1 MRPVH
6 ALATSWSLT
15 DPQERFVP
23 SYICRTSTLVALG
36 FAEENLGQL
45 TGIAKVL
52 DQPVA
57 AFCMSVERD
66 SFSTS

>member
-1 MRPVH
+1 M
-6 ALATSWSLT
+6 
-15 DPQERFVP
+15 P